1 MRKFIIIFGS
11 ILGILFIGVVGY
23 GFYLYNSVTKT
34 VDQMHEPLERPI
46 SDKRDKEV
54 NMEDQDPLSI
64 LLTGVDSRGDNHT
77 GRSDTIIVM
86 TVNPKEESVKMLSI
100 PRDTRTELIGRGQQ
114 DKINH
119 AYAFGGIQMTV
130 DTVENFLNIPIDHYA
145 SINMEGFKGLVDA
158 LGGVTVDNAFA
169 FDYGSHSFNEGE
181 IYLSGEEALAFSR
194 MRYDDPRGD
203 FGRNDR
209 QRQVVD
215 AVIQEG
221 AQFSS
226 ITRVGS
232 ILEAVGGSVRTDLDL
247 SSIWDIQSNYKEA
260 RHSVEQME
268 IKGNNSMINGI
279 YYLQI
284 PDEEVARVSQELRE
298 HLELESS
305 STASS
310 Q

>member
-11 ILGILFIGVVGY
+11 ILGVLFIGVVGY

-34 VDQMHEPLERPI
+34 VEQIHEPLERPI

-54 NMEDQDPLSI
+54 NMDDQEPLSI
-64 LLTGVDSRGDNHT
+64 LLTGVDSTGDTHS
-77 GRSDTIIVM
+77 GRSDTIIVL

-100 PRDTRTELIGRGQQ
+100 PRDTRTELIGRGEQ

-119 AYAFGGIQMTV
+119 AYAFGGIQMTI

-158 LGGVTVDNAFA
+158 LGGVTVDNAFT
-169 FDYGSHSFNEGE
+169 FEQGGFTFPEGE
-181 IYLSGEEALAFSR
+181 NFMNGEEALAFAR
-194 MRYDDPRGD
+194 MRYEDPRGD

-226 ITRVGS
+226 ITKVGS

-247 SSIWDIQSNYKEA
+247 NSIWSIQSNYKEA
-260 RHSVEQME
+260 RHTVEQME
-268 IKGNNSMINGI
+268 IKGNNATINGI
-279 YYLQI
+279 YYLQV
-284 PDEEVARVSQELRE
+284 PDEEVVRVSQELRE
-298 HLELESS
+298 HLELEHST
-305 STASS
+305 TASS